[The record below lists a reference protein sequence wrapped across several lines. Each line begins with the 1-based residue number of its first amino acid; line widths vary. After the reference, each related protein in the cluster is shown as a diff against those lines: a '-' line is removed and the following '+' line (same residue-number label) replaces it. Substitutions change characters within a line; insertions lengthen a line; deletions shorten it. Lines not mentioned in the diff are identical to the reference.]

1 MRHSSIAKKPTVKSS
16 KRITISDIA
25 QLAGVSKATTSLV
38 LNGRSKEYRVADET
52 RDRILALAAEHH
64 YQPSFH
70 ARSLRSTRSHTIGL
84 VVPELTNYGFASI
97 ARELETLCR
106 EAGLQLL
113 IACSDENPSQEMM
126 AVNNLVQRQV
136 DGLIVASSALSD
148 GEYLK
153 INHSLPVVQLDRH
166 IADSTLPLVITDSVA
181 ATAELIE
188 TVARLHP
195 DEIYY
200 LGGQLRLSPSRDRLQ
215 GYELGLQ
222 QAGVE
227 LKANWIRHGNYSP
240 SSGYEMMA
248 SLCAELGRPPKALFT
263 AACGLLEGVLRYLN
277 QHQLMDSDI
286 HLCSFDD
293 HYLFDCLPLRIDT
306 VAQDCT
312 GLAQRTFALITQL
325 IDQQEVNDSRL
336 YLPGKIHWRHVASR
350 ELKL

>member
-312 GLAQRTFALITQL
+312 GLAQRTFSLITQL

>member
-325 IDQQEVNDSRL
+325 IDQQEVTDSRL

>member
-1 MRHSSIAKKPTVKSS
+1 MRPSSIAKKPTVKSS

-312 GLAQRTFALITQL
+312 GLAQRTFSLITQL
-325 IDQQEVNDSRL
+325 IDQQEVTDSRL